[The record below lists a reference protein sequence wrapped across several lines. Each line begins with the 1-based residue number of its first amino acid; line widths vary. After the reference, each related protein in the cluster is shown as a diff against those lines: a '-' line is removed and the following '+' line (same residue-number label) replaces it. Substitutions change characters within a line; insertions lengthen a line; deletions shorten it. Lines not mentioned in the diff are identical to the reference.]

1 MRAVRVVLVIAGVA
15 FGLRGA
21 WLVKDFTGEQLW
33 SAATWV
39 VGGVVLHDAL
49 LAPATVVLGLLA
61 ARVLPARLRTP
72 ASVAFVL
79 WATVTV
85 ASIPVLSGQGGKP
98 DNDTILHR
106 PYLMSWL
113 VLTTVLALGA
123 LVASRFQ
130 AVSEPDEASGRDQ

>member
-1 MRAVRVVLVIAGVA
+1 MRAVRVVLVVAGVA
-15 FGLRGA
+15 VGLRGA

-39 VGGVVLHDAL
+39 VGGVVLHDAI
-49 LAPATVVLGLLA
+49 LAPSTVVLGLVA